1 MAQPADTGGLSSEL
15 DPEREALLGVLVRH
29 QVRFVLI
36 GGAAIQSHG
45 GRHDTQDVDVTPE
58 TEQANLQRLSDA
70 LNELECR
77 LVTNPANPAEWVSL
91 PSDYFTP
98 KSLAGSTVWN
108 VATRHGLLDISFA
121 PSAFPDG
128 YAELSKR
135 AEKRRVAGTTLKV
148 SVAALDDIHR
158 SKRAANRPKDQAYF
172 RSLPEEPA

>member
-1 MAQPADTGGLSSEL
+1 MSSAL
-15 DPEREALLGVLVRH
+15 DPDREALLAVLVH
-29 QVRFVLI
+29 HTVRFVLI

-45 GRHDTQDVDVTPE
+45 GRYDTKDIDVTPAA
-58 TEQANLQRLSDA
+58 EQENLQHLCDA
-70 LNELECR
+70 LNELDCR
-77 LVTNPANPAEWVSL
+77 LIIDPANPAEWVPL

-98 KSLAGSTVWN
+98 RSVAASTVWN
-108 VATRHGLLDISFA
+108 LATRHGLLDISFA

-128 YAELSKR
+128 YAALSQR
-135 AEKRRVAGTTLKV
+135 AEKRRVAGTTLTV

>member
-1 MAQPADTGGLSSEL
+1 VAQPADAGGLSSEV
-15 DPEREALLGVLVRH
+15 DSPREALLAVLVRH
-29 QVRFVLI
+29 KVRFVLI

-45 GRHDTQDVDVTPE
+45 RRYDTQDIDVSPE
-58 TEQANLQRLSDA
+58 THRPNLQRLCDA
-70 LNELECR
+70 LNELQCR
-77 LVTNPANPAEWVSL
+77 LVTNPANPAEWVPL
-91 PSDYFTP
+91 PSQYFTP

-135 AEKRRVAGTTLKV
+135 AEKRRVAGTTLTV

-172 RSLPEEPA
+172 RSLPDEPG